1 MKHLLKSSVAGAA
14 LIASL
19 LAVPALAQDAGMDP
33 NAKNGGGIVVTYKDD
48 VATLDPAIG
57 YDW

>member
-1 MKHLLKSSVAGAA
+1 MKHLLTSS
-14 LIASL
+14 
-19 LAVPALAQDAGMDP
+19 ALALFLALPLTVEASALDP
-33 NAKNGGGIVVTYKDD
+33 NATPGGGIVVTYKDD